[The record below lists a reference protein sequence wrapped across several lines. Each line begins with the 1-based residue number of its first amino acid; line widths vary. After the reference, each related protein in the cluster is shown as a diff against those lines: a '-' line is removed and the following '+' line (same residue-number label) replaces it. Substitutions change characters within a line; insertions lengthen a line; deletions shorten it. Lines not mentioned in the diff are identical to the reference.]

1 MKSTSEILEL
11 LKLYKQANAH
21 KYGFSRLGI
30 FGSVA
35 RGEQTEHSDVD
46 ICYEGEAPSLL
57 ALDRIQSELEELLGS
72 PVDLVRMRERMNG
85 YLKKRIQKE
94 GIYV

>member
-46 ICYEGEAPSLL
+46 M
-57 ALDRIQSELEELLGS
+57 GS

>member
-46 ICYEGEAPSLL
+46 I
-57 ALDRIQSELEELLGS
+57 
-72 PVDLVRMRERMNG
+72 
-85 YLKKRIQKE
+85 
-94 GIYV
+94 